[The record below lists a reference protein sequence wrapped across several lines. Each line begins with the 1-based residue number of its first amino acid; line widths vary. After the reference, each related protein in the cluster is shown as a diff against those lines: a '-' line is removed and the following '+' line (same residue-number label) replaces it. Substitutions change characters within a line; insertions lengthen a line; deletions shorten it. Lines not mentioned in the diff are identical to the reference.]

1 MPHWDMDAGMLDRIQ
16 LELDRAVAP
25 EQEFHPQD
33 ARRLVAIGRAIGNLA
48 RLAWDDP
55 EFQVRLNET
64 RMRFT
69 SQVTGVLLESRGEAG
84 QERPVDPELLA
95 TLTEALVL
103 AAGDP
108 RPWGDG

>member
-1 MPHWDMDAGMLDRIQ
+1 MPHWDLDGGMLDRLQ
-16 LELDRAVAP
+16 LELARAVDP
-25 EQEFHPQD
+25 ERDFHPQD

-55 EFQVRLNET
+55 EYQVRLNET
-64 RMRFT
+64 RMQFT
-69 SQVTGVLLESRGEAG
+69 SQVTAVLLEARGEAG
-84 QERPVDPELLA
+84 EERLVDPELLA
-95 TLTEALVL
+95 ALTEALIL

>member
-1 MPHWDMDAGMLDRIQ
+1 MPHWDLDGMVLNRLQ

-25 EQEFHPQD
+25 ERDFHPQD
-33 ARRLVAIGRAIGNLA
+33 AGRLVAIGRAIGNLS

-64 RMRFT
+64 RMQFT
-69 SQVTGVLLESRGEAG
+69 NQVTGVLMEAYGEAG
-84 QERPVDPELLA
+84 QDLVDPELVA
-95 TLTEALVL
+95 ALTEALAS

-108 RPWGDG
+108 RPCRDG